1 MASREL
7 CTFYTYGT
15 EDKELCSGYL
25 YKSPPASL
33 IKSQVKTNL
42 NIYILI
48 ISYFFLSKFIS
59 FHHDLLTLQKSWKR
73 RFFVLK
79 KNKTSCQLEYFKN
92 EEKTKTE
99 LLGAIDLSQVSL
111 MFMCPETH
119 SMWKWVHKNFK
130 CSAACVLFMKVMD
143 RDYFFIGES
152 SWEVERWFRALFDA
166 MKNRPHRLLNPQD
179 SGRIR
184 DISEPPHSQNTDQ
197 VCLLFYQTKKSKER
211 LDDCMWNV
219 EECRNIVC
227 HYAAGLFRELSGHL
241 KRTLL
246 LRSAKSLSMPPQ

>member
-1 MASREL
+1 MASRQNTVGEL

-33 IKSQVKTNL
+33 IKS
-42 NIYILI
+42 
-48 ISYFFLSKFIS
+48 
-59 FHHDLLTLQKSWKR
+59 QKSWKR

-197 VCLLFYQTKKSKER
+197 GAEWTPEAYSASEISQEP
-211 LDDCMWNV
+211 
-219 EECRNIVC
+219 I
-227 HYAAGLFRELSGHL
+227 YASPV
-241 KRTLL
+241 KRTT
-246 LRSAKSLSMPPQ
+246 